1 VYAQNVAKQVKR
13 NRPDTARSYLNDPMS
28 TDADASFQ
36 PRHPGRYHD
45 DMQQGGLADHQQH
58 QQQPTSYLPSSR
70 FSSTQTPYEPGGYTH
85 SMPPPPPPPHYSNY
99 PSVPGPSRVGAGSS
113 SSAHYNPSS
122 SSSSSRAPVQQ
133 QQSGQMRF
141 DVETGH
147 DSTFNDASEST
158 SRIPDK
164 TSRSSRSHDTGPHSH
179 ATLTRSS
186 GKMTTGTAKD
196 LDGGLGE
203 RSCLRLRSALQAN
216 RTSTYSGPRQ
226 TPLVMPD

>member
-1 VYAQNVAKQVKR
+1 MYAQNVAKQVKR

-36 PRHPGRYHD
+36 PRHLGRYHD

-58 QQQPTSYLPSSR
+58 PQPHTSYLPLSR
-70 FSSTQTPYEPGGYTH
+70 FSSSQTPHDSGGYPH
-85 SMPPPPPPPHYSNY
+85 SMPPPPAQYPNY
-99 PSVPGPSRVGAGSS
+99 PAIPGPSRVGAGSS

-133 QQSGQMRF
+133 QQSSQMRF

-186 GKMTTGTAKD
+186 GKMTTGTAND
-196 LDGGLGE
+196 HNGGLWE
-203 RSCLRLRSALQAN
+203 RSCSRLRSTLQAN

>member
-1 VYAQNVAKQVKR
+1 
-13 NRPDTARSYLNDPMS
+13 MS

-70 FSSTQTPYEPGGYTH
+70 FSSTQTPHESGGYTH
-85 SMPPPPPPPHYSNY
+85 SMPPPPPPPPPHYSNY

-196 LDGGLGE
+196 HDGGLGE